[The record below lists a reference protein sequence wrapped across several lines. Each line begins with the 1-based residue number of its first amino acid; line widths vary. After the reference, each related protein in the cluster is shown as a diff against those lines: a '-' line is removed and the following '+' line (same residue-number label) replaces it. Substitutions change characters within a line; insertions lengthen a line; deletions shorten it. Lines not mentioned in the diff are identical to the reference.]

1 MTIGQYD
8 DVYTYM
14 ANNNDDDGDDDDDND
29 YYHHLFT
36 D

>member
-8 DVYTYM
+8 NVYTYM

>member
-14 ANNNDDDGDDDDDND
+14 ANNNDDYGDDDDDND